1 MAEDVHNRYYRGL
14 EIVPDL
20 CVGCSH
26 CMKVC
31 PTEALRV
38 KGGKATIQT
47 DLCIDCGRCYR
58 ECPTNAIRVVD
69 DDFDQIFA
77 YKHRLLLVPSLF
89 YSQFEDRMEMNEI
102 NRIIGSLGFT
112 EVSPVELGVD
122 YLIEEMNR
130 YIDEAPPESRP
141 VISSYCPAVVRLIQV
156 RFPSLVDN
164 IMTLLPP
171 LEITAQYYKSKYRE
185 AGIPEEE
192 LGIFYLT
199 PCVAKIAA
207 VKDPV
212 GGYVSP
218 ITGVINMDLIYSKV
232 MMVHRNHSCTENSI
246 RANEEI
252 TSNAIRWSTTR
263 GETNAT
269 RGVALSIDGMGNV
282 IEFLE
287 KVENGDIEGV
297 DFLELRGCDESCP
310 GGILVRGNR
319 FLVAD
324 GLHKRASTAP
334 WVNPYIK
341 DFRKYC
347 AEYMT
352 FDKVQPRAFMKYGKD
367 IKEAIRKME
376 EVRTLKRTLPGID
389 CCACGSPGCEALA
402 GDIVNGERSIN
413 NCVFMQIANERRG
426 TLNVDDAITLMEEI
440 WGKRY
445 DY

>member
-1 MAEDVHNRYYRGL
+1 MAVGAHCRYYRGL
-14 EIVPDL
+14 EIMPDL
-20 CVGCSH
+20 CIGCSH

-38 KGGKATIQT
+38 KDGKATIHT

-69 DDFDQIFA
+69 DDFDHIFD

-89 YSQFEDRMEMNEI
+89 YSQFEDIEINEI

-130 YIDEAPPESRP
+130 YIEEAPPEERP

-164 IMTLLPP
+164 LMTLLPP
-171 LEITAQYYKSKYRE
+171 LEITALYYKNKYRE
-185 AGIPEEE
+185 VGIPEDE

-218 ITGVINMDLIYSKV
+218 ITGVINMDLVYSKV
-232 MMVHRNHSCTENSI
+232 MMAHRNHTVTENNI
-246 RANEEI
+246 RVNEEI

-263 GETNAT
+263 GEANAT

-297 DFLELRGCDESCP
+297 DFLELRGCDESCS

-324 GLHKRASTAP
+324 NLHKRASTAP

-347 AEYMT
+347 ADYMM
-352 FDKVQPRAFMKYGKD
+352 FDKVQPRAFMKYGRD

-376 EVRTLKRTLPGID
+376 EVRTLKQTLPGID
-389 CCACGSPGCEALA
+389 CGACGSPGCEALA
-402 GDIVNGERSIN
+402 GDIVNGKKSIN
-413 NCVFMQIANERRG
+413 NCVFMQLVNQKRGKLQVDEAIA
-426 TLNVDDAITLMEEI
+426 LMEEI
-440 WGKRY
+440 WGKKRY

>member
-1 MAEDVHNRYYRGL
+1 MVSGEHCRYYRGL
-14 EIVPDL
+14 EIISDL

-26 CMKVC
+26 CMRVC

-38 KGGKATIQT
+38 NGGKATIHPN
-47 DLCIDCGRCYR
+47 LCIDCGRCYR
-58 ECPTNAIRVVD
+58 ECPTSAIRVVD
-69 DDFDQIFA
+69 DDFDHIFD
-77 YKHRLLLVPSLF
+77 YKHRLLLIPSLF
-89 YSQFEDRMEMNEI
+89 YSQFEDRIEI
-102 NRIIGSLGFT
+102 EEVNNIIGSLGFT

-122 YLIEEMNR
+122 YLIEEMNL
-130 YIDEAPPESRP
+130 YIDEASPDLKP

-185 AGIPEEE
+185 AGIPEDD

-218 ITGVINMDLIYSKV
+218 ITGVINMDLVYSKV
-232 MMVHRNHSCTENSI
+232 MMAHRNHTVTENNI
-246 RANEEI
+246 RVNEEI

-263 GETNAT
+263 GESNAT
-269 RGVALSIDGMGNV
+269 RGVALAIDGMTNV

-297 DFLELRGCDESCP
+297 DFLELRGCDESCS

-334 WVNPYIK
+334 WVNPYLK

-347 AEYMT
+347 ADYMR
-352 FDKVQPRAFMKYGKD
+352 FDNVQPRVFMKYGRD

-376 EVRTLKRTLPGID
+376 QVRNLKHILPGID
-389 CCACGSPGCEALA
+389 CGACGSPGCEALA
-402 GDIVNGERSIN
+402 GDIVNGERNIN
-413 NCVFMQIANERRG
+413 NCVFMQIANERKG
-426 TLNVDDAITLMEEI
+426 TLQVEEAIELMEEI